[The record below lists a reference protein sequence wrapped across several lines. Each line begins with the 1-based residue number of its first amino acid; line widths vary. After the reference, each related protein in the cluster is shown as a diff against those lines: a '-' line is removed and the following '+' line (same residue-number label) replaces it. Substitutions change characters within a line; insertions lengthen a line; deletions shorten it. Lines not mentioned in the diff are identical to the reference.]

1 MRRANTLTKPRTP
14 RKTAAAVKAGI
25 PKPLHSKW
33 ETAFDYHW
41 QTLAPDAP
49 VPLCEFRLQVSP
61 HLQGVRVAMFR
72 FDRYFPAEKVAV
84 ELHGYGHHR
93 MASYLSDLKKMRLAA
108 ELGYRV
114 LCFAGKEIESD
125 PAGMVAQ
132 IRRVLEAQTT
142 Q

>member
-14 RKTAAAVKAGI
+14 RKRAPRVKKPGS
-25 PKPLHSKW
+25 KPLNGSW
-33 ETAFDYHW
+33 EDQFDADW
-41 QTLAPDAP
+41 QKYAPDAP

-72 FDRYFPAEKVAV
+72 FDRYFPTEKVAV

-114 LCFAGKEIESD
+114 LCFAGKEIEAD

-132 IRRVLEAQTT
+132 IRRVLEAQAT